1 MNKKKKGSAWPRIRV
16 TFFFSF
22 FYLFSFFLSLP
33 ALLLY
38 HVLPLFRGGGGI
50 LQLLLAVSV
59 APLCYSVAVP
69 PL

>member
-16 TFFFSF
+16 TFFFFF